1 MSIKEKLE
9 AMLADESKGTD
20 EYGKLA
26 HEALTS
32 DEIPDRYK
40 SAVATL
46 LETMSRDEDKHFH
59 FLQFIVEML

>member
-9 AMLADESKGTD
+9 AMLEDESKGTD

-26 HEALTS
+26 REAINS
-32 DEIPDRYK
+32 DEIPDKYK
-40 SAVATL
+40 SAIATL

-59 FLQFIVEML
+59 FLQFMVEML

>member
-9 AMLADESKGTD
+9 EMLEDESNGTD

-26 HEALTS
+26 REALTS
-32 DEIPDRYK
+32 DEIPDKYK